1 MFEGVTFRIEND
13 CFIVTSG
20 LTGKTLHCKNL
31 NEIRDRQDLIIYVSS
46 ILIRKWFT
54 RQMHNMIDRHVELLL
69 NRF

>member
-1 MFEGVTFRIEND
+1 MFEGVTFKIEND

-20 LTGKTLHCKNL
+20 MTGKTLHCKNL

-54 RQMHNMIDRHVELLL
+54 PKMHNMIDRHVERLL